1 MWTEL
6 KRDIWRTRRGK
17 SGLLGDIVCLV
28 TNRGLQAMLYYR
40 IANVCQKQHVPLL
53 PFLLTRRIQ
62 TKYGIDIAP
71 SATLGGGIVIFHG
84 VGLVIG
90 SEVVLDGDTDLYQG
104 VTLGVRGAEWVN
116 EHHDDGH
123 PVVGR
128 NVVIGAGAKILGY
141 VSIGDNCVI
150 GANAVVT
157 KSIPENSVAVGIPA
171 RVIRSRPAVGVNME
185 RLESTYLP

>member
-1 MWTEL
+1 MWVEL

-17 SGLLGDIVCLV
+17 SGLIGDIACLV
-28 TNRGLQAMLYYR
+28 ANRGLQAMLHYR
-40 IANVCQKQHVPLL
+40 IANSCQKRHIPLF

-62 TKYGIDIAP
+62 TKYGIDISPA
-71 SATLGGGIVIFHG
+71 STLGGGIVIFHG

-90 SEVVLDGDTDLYQG
+90 NEVVMYGDTDLYHG

-116 EHHDDGH
+116 EHHQDGH
-123 PVVGR
+123 PVVGK
-128 NVVIGAGAKILGY
+128 NVVIGAGAKILGS

-157 KSIPENSVAVGIPA
+157 KSIPDNSVAVGIPA
-171 RVIRSRPAVGVNME
+171 RVIRSRPPVGVNME
-185 RLESTYLP
+185 RLENLSVP

>member
-17 SGLLGDIVCLV
+17 SGFLGDIACLIA
-28 TNRGLQAMLYYR
+28 NRGMQAMLYYR
-40 IANVCQKQHVPLL
+40 IANFCQKQHVPLL

-62 TKYGIDIAP
+62 TKYGIDISPA
-71 SATLGGGIVIFHG
+71 STLGGGIVIFHG

-90 SEVVLDGDTDLYQG
+90 NEVVIQGDTDLYHG

-116 EHHDDGH
+116 EHHQDGH
-123 PVVGR
+123 PVVGK
-128 NVVIGAGAKILGY
+128 NVVIGAGAKILGS
-141 VSIGDNCVI
+141 VTIGDNCVI

-157 KSIPENSVAVGIPA
+157 KSIPDNSVAVGIPA
-171 RVIRSRPAVGVNME
+171 RVVRSRPPVGVNME
-185 RLESTYLP
+185 RLESA

>member
-40 IANVCQKQHVPLL
+40 IANICQKRCIPLL

>member
-17 SGLLGDIVCLV
+17 SGLLGNIVCLV

-40 IANVCQKQHVPLL
+40 IANSCQKRCIPLL

-116 EHHDDGH
+116 EHHQDGH

-128 NVVIGAGAKILGY
+128 NVVIGAGAKILGS